1 MSRHE
6 MRFAGRWRAPLPAG
20 TMYAKL
26 ADIEHYP
33 GWWPAFRSVRQAGE
47 QECEVVIRSML
58 PYELTVRLRPLVQ
71 DPVERVLEAALE
83 GDITG
88 IVRWRV
94 GDGGE
99 RGCVAYFTEHVS
111 VTKAALRRWMP
122 LARPFFHLNHAVA
135 MRSGRRGVVVGVEP
149 LGADGG
155 VDARGVTG
163 Q

>member
-6 MRFAGRWRAPLPAG
+6 MRFAGRWRASLPPA

-33 GWWPAFRSVRQAGE
+33 SWWPAVRSVKQTGE

-58 PYELTVRLRPLVQ
+58 PYELTVRLRPLAQ
-71 DPVERVLEAALE
+71 DPLERVLEAALE

-88 IVRWRV
+88 NVRWHVRD
-94 GDGGE
+94 DGGH
-99 RGCVAYFTEHVS
+99 GCVAFCNEYVS
-111 VTKAALRRWMP
+111 VRKAALRRLMP

-135 MRSGRRGVVVGVEP
+135 MRSGQHGVVAGVKP
-149 LGADGG
+149 
-155 VDARGVTG
+155 
-163 Q
+163 